1 MCRLGDLF
9 NRLGSLSIAGRK
21 AERGIS
27 RKMFTDVNLPLSGH
41 NNILGKSLVIY
52 DDFGPVARGE
62 RLACSMLEFSFNF
75 GIIFY
80 KTQFSIELAVTI
92 GEKQWQEIGMRMAFR
107 YHLQESLKCFSNPS
121 TI

>member
-1 MCRLGDLF
+1 MCRLGDLI

-21 AERGIS
+21 AERDVS

-62 RLACSMLEFSFNF
+62 RLACSM
-75 GIIFY
+75 
-80 KTQFSIELAVTI
+80 
-92 GEKQWQEIGMRMAFR
+92 
-107 YHLQESLKCFSNPS
+107 
-121 TI
+121 

>member
-1 MCRLGDLF
+1 MNFEQDLPTECINLNVGMCRLGDMF

-41 NNILGKSLVIY
+41 NNILGKSVVIY

-62 RLACSMLEFSFNF
+62 RLACSM
-75 GIIFY
+75 
-80 KTQFSIELAVTI
+80 
-92 GEKQWQEIGMRMAFR
+92 
-107 YHLQESLKCFSNPS
+107 
-121 TI
+121 